1 MFHVEQIFYSFR
13 RYNLDVTDS
22 FSMIRQ
28 CLRPSCR
35 FRYPV
40 TATES
45 GASACPKCGSP
56 TRLVESPYQGL
67 KVDPRPGLTGPQ
79 VQALLD
85 NIRSSL
91 NVGSIFRTADG
102 AGVSHL
108 HLCGI
113 TPAPDH
119 PKVAKTA
126 LGAEFI
132 VPWTQYWDAVEAAAS
147 LQQGGFEL
155 WALEG
160 GPRSESIFEAVQGL
174 GRSQPAKPLLL
185 VVGNEV
191 SGVDPGLLELC
202 QRVVSIPMQGAKDS
216 LNVAVAFGIA
226 VYTLRYRVGL

>member
-1 MFHVEQIFYSFR
+1 MSE
-13 RYNLDVTDS
+13 T

-28 CLRPSCR
+28 CLRPTCR
-35 FRYPV
+35 FRFPV
-40 TATES
+40 TGDNLEMI
-45 GASACPKCGSP
+45 ACPKCGSP
-56 TRLVESPYQGL
+56 TRLVESPYARL
-67 KVDPRPGLTGPQ
+67 KVNRRLIQAGPE

-102 AGVSHL
+102 AGVTHL

-126 LGAEFI
+126 LGAEYS
-132 VPWTQYWDAVEAAAS
+132 VPWTQYWDALEAATS
-147 LQQGGFEL
+147 LSQGGFEL

-160 GPRSESIFEAVQGL
+160 GPKSESIFEAVKKAPE
-174 GRSQPAKPLLL
+174 RPLLL

-202 QRVVSIPMQGAKDS
+202 QRVVSIPMQGAKQS

-226 VYTLRYRVGL
+226 VYTLRYRNSF

>member
-1 MFHVEQIFYSFR
+1 MSEAY
-13 RYNLDVTDS
+13 
-22 FSMIRQ
+22 SMIRQ
-28 CLRPSCR
+28 CLRPTCR

-40 TATES
+40 TGENAEIT
-45 GASACPKCGSP
+45 ACPKCGSP
-56 TRLVESPYQGL
+56 TRLVESPYPGL
-67 KVDPRPGLTGPQ
+67 KVDPRPVQAGR
-79 VQALLD
+79 VIQALLD

-91 NVGSIFRTADG
+91 NVGSMFRTADG

-126 LGAEFI
+126 LGAEFS
-132 VPWTQYWDAVEAAAS
+132 VPWTQYWDALEAADS
-147 LQQGGFEL
+147 LKQGGFEL

-160 GPRSESIFEAVQGL
+160 GPRSISIFEAA
-174 GRSQPAKPLLL
+174 RDQPPSPSEKPLLL

-202 QRVVSIPMQGAKDS
+202 QQVVNIPMQGAKQS

-226 VYTLRYRVGL
+226 VYTLRYRAGL

>member
-1 MFHVEQIFYSFR
+1 MAEPY
-13 RYNLDVTDS
+13 
-22 FSMIRQ
+22 SMIRQ
-28 CLRPSCR
+28 CLRPTCR
-35 FRYPV
+35 FRFPV
-40 TATES
+40 S
-45 GASACPKCGSP
+45 GDSLEMSACPKCGGP
-56 TRLVESPYQGL
+56 TRLVESPYAGL
-67 KVDPRPGLTGPQ
+67 KVDHHPTQTGVQ

-91 NVGSIFRTADG
+91 NVGSMFRTADG

-113 TPAPDH
+113 TPTPDH

-126 LGAEFI
+126 LGAEYS
-132 VPWTQYWDAVEAAAS
+132 VPWTQYWDALEAAAS
-147 LQQGGFEL
+147 LRQGGCEL

-160 GPRSESIFEAVQGL
+160 GPRAELIFEAVQDL
-174 GRSQPAKPLLL
+174 AQSLAPAQSRKALLL

-202 QRVVSIPMQGAKDS
+202 QRVVSIPMQGAKQS

-226 VYTLRYRVGL
+226 VYSLRYGSGL

>member
-1 MFHVEQIFYSFR
+1 
-13 RYNLDVTDS
+13 
-22 FSMIRQ
+22 MIRQ
-28 CLRPSCR
+28 CLRPTCR
-35 FRYPV
+35 FRFPV
-40 TATES
+40 TSDALEMT
-45 GASACPKCGSP
+45 ACPKCGSP
-56 TRLVESPYQGL
+56 TRLVESPYTGL
-67 KVDPRPGLTGPQ
+67 KVDHRPTQAGLQ

-91 NVGSIFRTADG
+91 NVGSMFRTADG

-113 TPAPDH
+113 TPTPDH

-126 LGAEFI
+126 LGAEYS
-132 VPWTQYWDAVEAAAS
+132 VPWTQYWDALEAAES
-147 LQQGGFEL
+147 LKKGGFEL

-160 GPRSESIFEAVQGL
+160 GPRAESIFEAVRDLAQGL
-174 GRSQPAKPLLL
+174 PPAQPGKALLL

-202 QRVVSIPMQGAKDS
+202 QRVVSIPMQGAKQS

-226 VYTLRYRVGL
+226 VYSLRYRASL

>member
-1 MFHVEQIFYSFR
+1 
-13 RYNLDVTDS
+13 
-22 FSMIRQ
+22 MIRQ
-28 CLRPSCR
+28 CLRPTCR
-35 FRYPV
+35 FRFPV
-40 TATES
+40 TGDALDMTT
-45 GASACPKCGSP
+45 CPKCGSP
-56 TRLVESPYQGL
+56 TRLVESPYTGL
-67 KVDPRPGLTGPQ
+67 NVDHHPTQAGPQ

-91 NVGSIFRTADG
+91 NVGSMFRTADG

-113 TPAPDH
+113 TPPPDH

-126 LGAEFI
+126 LGAEYS
-132 VPWTQYWDAVEAAAS
+132 VPWTQYWDALEAAES
-147 LQQGGFEL
+147 LKKTGFEL

-160 GPRSESIFEAVQGL
+160 GPRAESIFEAVRDLVQGL
-174 GRSQPAKPLLL
+174 ALAQPGKALLL

-202 QRVVSIPMQGAKDS
+202 QRVVSIPMQGTKQS

-226 VYTLRYRVGL
+226 VYTLRYRAGL

>member
-1 MFHVEQIFYSFR
+1 M
-13 RYNLDVTDS
+13 
-22 FSMIRQ
+22 
-28 CLRPSCR
+28 
-35 FRYPV
+35 
-40 TATES
+40 
-45 GASACPKCGSP
+45 
-56 TRLVESPYQGL
+56 
-67 KVDPRPGLTGPQ
+67 KVDARPVQTGPV

-91 NVGSIFRTADG
+91 NVGSMFRTADG
-102 AGVSHL
+102 AGVTHL

-126 LGAEFI
+126 LGAEYS
-132 VPWTQYWDAVEAAAS
+132 VPWTQYWDALEAAAS
-147 LQQGGFEL
+147 LKQGGFEL

-160 GPRSESIFEAVQGL
+160 GPRSESIFNAAKEL
-174 GRSQPAKPLLL
+174 PEKPLLL

-202 QRVVSIPMQGAKDS
+202 PRVVSIPMQGAKQS

-226 VYTLRYRVGL
+226 VYTLRYRFVLGL